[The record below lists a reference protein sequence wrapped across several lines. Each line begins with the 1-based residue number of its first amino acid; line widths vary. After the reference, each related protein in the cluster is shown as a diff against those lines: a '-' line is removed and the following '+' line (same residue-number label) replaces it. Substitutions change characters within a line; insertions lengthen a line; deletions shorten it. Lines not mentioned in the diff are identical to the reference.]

1 MIYLCYAKLNK
12 FYIDIGF
19 LKNFFPEEIC
29 NECFSDFRQNAY
41 LKEAFYLKNE
51 NIIKIFNALYEM
63 IEDVPND

>member
-1 MIYLCYAKLNK
+1 MENTIVFGLSSSEHLA
-12 FYIDIGF
+12 
-19 LKNFFPEEIC
+19 EEIC